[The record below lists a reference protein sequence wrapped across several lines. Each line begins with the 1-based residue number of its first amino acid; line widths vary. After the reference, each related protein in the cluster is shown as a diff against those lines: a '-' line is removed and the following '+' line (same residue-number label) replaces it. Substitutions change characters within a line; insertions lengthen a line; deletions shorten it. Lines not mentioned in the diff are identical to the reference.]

1 MQEQSGNVRHLRPF
15 GGEEDDTRSSAHTS
29 GAEDA
34 SGPARPG
41 LAGGVEDT
49 LISIC
54 QAVAR
59 LETRQ
64 TQTEAVLDQLRDE
77 HVHGSAALKRIND
90 EQILVLNQIMGRV
103 SGLQGEVS
111 QQRRR
116 SQGLLVAVICAT
128 LAVAGLV
135 ALLVA
140 AFFYVPA

>member
-1 MQEQSGNVRHLRPF
+1 VEEQSGNVRHLHPIGAGDDDFRP
-15 GGEEDDTRSSAHTS
+15 SAQTP
-29 GAEDA
+29 GAEGA
-34 SGPARPG
+34 SGLARPG

-77 HVHGSAALKRIND
+77 HVHGSAALKRMND
-90 EQILVLNQIMGRV
+90 EQILVLNQIMGRI
-103 SGLQGEVS
+103 SGLQSEIGR
-111 QQRRR
+111 QRQR
-116 SQGLLVAVICAT
+116 SRGLLIAVICAA
-128 LAVAGLV
+128 LAVVGMV

-140 AFFYVPA
+140 ALFYPPA